1 MKKFIMILTMSICI
15 LLIGCTHTAVNDNAT
30 NLLSGDLI
38 LKDQVSPNKDYVTE
52 EKDIV
57 YYTVEVYQNEKN
69 TIIVNT
75 SSNSGFFEPIQ
86 YTVDFNK
93 PITED
98 DVEIKWTTLMGNPD
112 PSEDDQLAIAD
123 IVLKSEGNTFSER
136 KVNFANGGIEIF
148 FDALDKNMK

>member
-1 MKKFIMILTMSICI
+1 MSICI
-15 LLIGCTHTAVNDNAT
+15 LLIGCTHTDVNDNAT

-57 YYTVEVYQNEKN
+57 YYTVEIYQNEKN

>member
-1 MKKFIMILTMSICI
+1 MKKIFILTLCICI
-15 LLIGCTHTAVNDNAT
+15 LLIGCTPTNQTDNKT
-30 NLLSGDLI
+30 DLLNGDLI
-38 LKDQVSPNKDYVTE
+38 LKDQISPNKEYVTE

-57 YYTVEVYQNEKN
+57 YYTVEIYQNENN
-69 TIIVNT
+69 TITVNT
-75 SSNSGFFEPIQ
+75 FSNSGFFKPIQ
-86 YTVDFNK
+86 YTLDFDK

-98 DVEIKWTTLMGNPD
+98 DIEIKWTTLMGNPD

-136 KVNFANGGIEIF
+136 KVNFVNGGIEIF

>member
-15 LLIGCTHTAVNDNAT
+15 LLIGCTHTDVNDNAT

-57 YYTVEVYQNEKN
+57 YYTVEIYQNEKN